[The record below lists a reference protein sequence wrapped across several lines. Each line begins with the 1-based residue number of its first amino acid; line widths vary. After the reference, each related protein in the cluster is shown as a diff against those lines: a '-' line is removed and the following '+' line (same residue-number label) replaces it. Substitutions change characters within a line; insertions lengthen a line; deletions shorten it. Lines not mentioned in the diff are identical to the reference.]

1 MTIVVAHSTPTNI
14 PSTGRVAPESRRLFA
29 HSSSSWIQQ
38 PPRSSPLQF
47 GVAHPF
53 AHFAKGAWRISS
65 GWRTARSL
73 SQAKSNRA
81 PEASAGGAAKVS
93 PARKRRDRA
102 QTRLS
107 SPVVA
112 TLPTRSLA
120 RNLAWALRLP
130 SISAVGAAE
139 VSPARK
145 RWVSTEKI
153 TSAVGATLRS
163 AMLSMTI
170 VLVLFAVFAQPLAA
184 QQYTVTL
191 DPAQTTIEYTVD
203 STLHTVHG
211 TFKLKS
217 GEIHFDPSSGKAS
230 GTLVVDATSGDSG
243 NDSRD
248 KKMHQ
253 QILESKRYPEI
264 TFTPQKISGTFNP
277 SATSQL
283 ELSGNF
289 QLKGQDHPLT
299 ATIAVDHPGA
309 PSYTRPSTS
318 RSPT

>member
-1 MTIVVAHSTPTNI
+1 
-14 PSTGRVAPESRRLFA
+14 
-29 HSSSSWIQQ
+29 
-38 PPRSSPLQF
+38 
-47 GVAHPF
+47 
-53 AHFAKGAWRISS
+53 
-65 GWRTARSL
+65 
-73 SQAKSNRA
+73 
-81 PEASAGGAAKVS
+81 
-93 PARKRRDRA
+93 
-102 QTRLS
+102 
-107 SPVVA
+107 
-112 TLPTRSLA
+112 
-120 RNLAWALRLP
+120 
-130 SISAVGAAE
+130 
-139 VSPARK
+139 
-145 RWVSTEKI
+145 
-153 TSAVGATLRS
+153 
-163 AMLSMTI
+163 MLSMTI

-299 ATIAVDHPGA
+299 ATIAVDQPRGA
-309 PSYTRPSTS
+309 QLHAAVHFTIPYIKWGLKDPSTWLLKAS
-318 RSPT
+318 DSVALEIQATAKLTPDQPSH